1 MRLRLVVI
9 SSRGDLLEEE
19 VDALYVDTSEGP
31 VGILPGHDLY
41 MAALKKEGT
50 FSLERRGSRRKFL
63 YQGGLLNVRRDK
75 TFLLVN
81 AFRPEA
87 E

>member
-9 SSRGDLLEEE
+9 SSSGDILEEE
-19 VDALYVDTSEGP
+19 VDALSVDTSEGP

-50 FSLERRGSRRKFL
+50 FSLDRMGSRRKFL
-63 YQGGLLNVRRDK
+63 YQGGLLDVRKDK
-75 TFLLVN
+75 TLLLVN
-81 AFRPEA
+81 AFRPA
-87 E
+87 AG